1 MHNDVEMVEDCVFC
15 KIIRGEIPSVKL
27 YEDQQ
32 TYSFMDINPISFGH
46 SLVIPKHHAENIYVT
61 PPHASGAAMIALS
74 KVSAAI
80 NRAIEPEGINILQA
94 NGPGAKQSVFHTHFH
109 IIPRS
114 VDDGLTMN
122 WELQPGDMAEIK
134 LAAKKIRAELEMKG

>member
-1 MHNDVEMVEDCVFC
+1 MCNEIEMVGDCLFC

-27 YEDQQ
+27 YEDKQ
-32 TYSFMDINPISFGH
+32 TYSFMDINPVSSGH

-61 PPHASGAAMIALS
+61 PAHASAAAMIALS

-122 WELQPGDMAEIK
+122 WELQPGNMVEINLVAE
-134 LAAKKIRAELEMKG
+134 KIRAELEMKG

>member
-1 MHNDVEMVEDCVFC
+1 MHNEIVMIEECVFC

-27 YEDQQ
+27 YEDER
-32 TYSFMDINPISFGH
+32 TYAFMDINPLSSGH

-61 PPHASGAAMIALS
+61 PPHASGAAMATLS

-80 NRAIEPEGINILQA
+80 NRAVKPEGINILQA
-94 NGPGAKQSVFHTHFH
+94 NGPGAQQSVFHIHFH

-114 VDDGLTMN
+114 TNDGLTMN
-122 WELQPGDMAEIK
+122 WALLPGDIDEINVV
-134 LAAKKIRAELEMKG
+134 AQRIRAELEKEG